1 MRVNLRIMDDG
12 GYDLN
17 LMHYRRYLEEKG
29 YKKST
34 LESYL

>member
-1 MRVNLRIMDDG
+1 MRVNLRILDDG
-12 GYDLN
+12 GSDLN
-17 LMHYRRYLEEKG
+17 LMHYRRYPEGKG